1 MGLHHGHVA
10 LLLAPSSLH
19 LPIVCLGVLA
29 IGAMLSKANP
39 LLTPD
44 KLADQV
50 RDVEPFLALTTAKLA
65 PKIGS
70 LPTASRVVL
79 VNQLLASLDGRDV
92 GAAGAAGIV
101 VYSVLYSS

>member
-1 MGLHHGHVA
+1 MRTLSLNAAAALSALGLRHGHVA

-19 LPIVCLGVLA
+19 LPIIWLGMLA

-39 LLTPD
+39 LTPG

-79 VNQLLASLDGRDV
+79 VN
-92 GAAGAAGIV
+92 
-101 VYSVLYSS
+101 